1 LYAFASSSSQSRKHS
16 ASYYGVNQTT
26 RSNAQLLTM
35 MTFYVPLNDV
45 HVENPGLKD
54 TGNSLFGM
62 VNNHAAQR

>member
-1 LYAFASSSSQSRKHS
+1 
-16 ASYYGVNQTT
+16 
-26 RSNAQLLTM
+26 M